1 MTRNLLVSFAF
12 LAVTAPARSHHS
24 ETAEFNPD
32 APVKVTGTIVKV
44 EWLNPHVW
52 FYVDVKDE
60 KGNVTTW
67 GFSGAPPGALMRRGI
82 TKEVLKIGSVVN
94 VEGARARAAGV
105 DQEAASQHRQ
115 RRRDAV
121 QLQVISFARGQRLS
135 ITVAAIRGQRG
146 EHRAISGAV
155 QHRGR
160 PRVGKI
166 DDGQTTRA
174 RGVRVDWPLLKI
186 NDPVY
191 FAAADN
197 LDGASLRRKLRQRG

>member
-94 VEGARARAAGV
+94 VEGARARDGSNN
-105 DQEAASQHRQ
+105 ASSRS
-115 RRRDAV
+115 V
-121 QLQVISFARGQRLS
+121 TFADGRNVF
-135 ITVAAIRGQRG
+135 TATN
-146 EHRAISGAV
+146 EGA
-155 QHRGR
+155 R
-160 PRVGKI
+160 
-166 DDGQTTRA
+166 
-174 RGVRVDWPLLKI
+174 
-186 NDPVY
+186 
-191 FAAADN
+191 
-197 LDGASLRRKLRQRG
+197 